1 MPGLPPLATL
11 FVGCLG
17 RAIRALMA
25 RFAIATMQ
33 GSREFRLP
41 LPQAVPSDETHDAIN
56 FSFMS
61 LTKLGWN
68 AGRDEQFAPHLA
80 KGLVPAR
87 VAVEDKHFYRV
98 WTVDEEL
105 TAQVTGKFIHESRRD
120 HSVLPKVGDWVAIK
134 LVPNEEKA
142 MIQAILPRR
151 TQIVRKTSGRDT
163 AAQILATNIET
174 VFLVTAADSTFN
186 AARLERMLVMAHE
199 SGARPVVILNKIDL
213 CEDLDAKLAEAT
225 RVAGDVLV
233 LAACALTGRGVKK
246 LAALIKPGDTVVFI
260 GTSGVG
266 KSSLINRL
274 YGEDL
279 QATVEVRTQDAKGR
293 HTTSWREMI
302 FLPQGG
308 VVIDTPG
315 MREFHLW
322 DASQGAKDAFP
333 EIEALAPGCHF
344 RNCTHTKEK
353 NCAVLAALADKK
365 LPRERYDRFVKLQR
379 EISYLREAAKRA
391 DWQDRRKSDRVAHRV
406 FNKQD

>member
-1 MPGLPPLATL
+1 MG
-11 FVGCLG
+11 
-17 RAIRALMA
+17 
-25 RFAIATMQ
+25 
-33 GSREFRLP
+33 
-41 LPQAVPSDETHDAIN
+41 
-56 FSFMS
+56 

-68 AGRDEQFAPHLA
+68 AGRDEQFAPHAA
-80 KGLVPAR
+80 KGFVPAR

-98 WTVDEEL
+98 WTVDAEL

-120 HSVLPKVGDWVAIK
+120 HTVLPKVGDWVAIK

-142 MIQAILPRR
+142 TIHAILPRR

-163 AAQILATNIET
+163 TAQILATNVET

-199 SGARPVVILNKIDL
+199 SGARPVVVLNKIDL
-213 CEDLDAKLAEAT
+213 CDDLEAKLTEAT
-225 RVAGDVLV
+225 NAAGDALV

-279 QATVEVRTQDAKGR
+279 MPTVEVRTQDAKGR

-302 FLPQGG
+302 FLPKGG

-315 MREFHLW
+315 MREFHIW
-322 DASQGAKDAFP
+322 DATQGAKETFP
-333 EIEALAPGCHF
+333 EIEAFAPGCHF
-344 RNCTHTKEK
+344 RDCTHTQEK
-353 NCAVLAALADKK
+353 DCAVLAAVAAGT
-365 LPRERYDRFVKLQR
+365 LPRERHESFVKLQL
-379 EISYLREAAKRA
+379 EISYLRESEKQAG
-391 DWQDRRKSDRVAHRV
+391 WQHRRKSDRVAHRA
-406 FNKQD
+406 FNKKD

>member
-1 MPGLPPLATL
+1 M
-11 FVGCLG
+11 
-17 RAIRALMA
+17 
-25 RFAIATMQ
+25 
-33 GSREFRLP
+33 E
-41 LPQAVPSDETHDAIN
+41 
-56 FSFMS
+56 

-68 AGRDEQFAPHLA
+68 AERDGQFAPHAA
-80 KGLVPAR
+80 KGFVPAR

-98 WTVDEEL
+98 WTADAEL
-105 TAQVTGKFIHESRRD
+105 SAQVTGKFIHESRTD
-120 HSVLPKVGDWVAIK
+120 HSKLPKVGDWVAVK

-142 MIQAILPRR
+142 TIQAILPRR
-151 TQIVRKTSGRDT
+151 TSITRKMTGRET
-163 AAQILATNIET
+163 AAQILATNVEI

-213 CEDLDAKLAEAT
+213 CDDLDAKLAEAA
-225 RVAGDVLV
+225 RAAGDALV
-233 LAACALTGRGVKK
+233 LAACALTGKGVKK
-246 LAALIKPGDTVVFI
+246 IAALIKPGDTVVFI

-279 QATVEVRTQDAKGR
+279 MPTVEVRESDAKGR

-302 FLPQGG
+302 FLPKGG

-322 DASQGAKDAFP
+322 DAAQGAKETFP
-333 EIEALAPGCHF
+333 EIAALSLRCHF
-344 RNCTHTKEK
+344 TNCAHTKEK
-353 NCAVLAALADKK
+353 NCAVLAALAAGT
-365 LPRERYDRFVKLQR
+365 LPRERYDNFVKLQN
-379 EISYLREAAKRA
+379 EISYLREAEKRA
-391 DWQDRRKSDRVAHRV
+391 GWQDRRKSDRVAHRV

>member
-1 MPGLPPLATL
+1 MG
-11 FVGCLG
+11 
-17 RAIRALMA
+17 
-25 RFAIATMQ
+25 
-33 GSREFRLP
+33 
-41 LPQAVPSDETHDAIN
+41 
-56 FSFMS
+56 

-68 AGRDEQFAPHLA
+68 AERDEQFAPYLA
-80 KGLVPAR
+80 KGLIPAR
-87 VAVEDKHFYRV
+87 VAVEDKHFYRI
-98 WTVDEEL
+98 WTVDAEL
-105 TAQVTGKFIHESRRD
+105 TAQIIGKLMHEARGD
-120 HSVLPKVGDWVAIK
+120 HSKLPKVGDWVAVK

-225 RVAGDVLV
+225 RVAGDALV
-233 LAACALTGRGVKK
+233 LAVCALTGRGVKK
-246 LAALIKPGDTVVFI
+246 LAVLIKPGDTVVFI

-279 QATVEVRTQDAKGR
+279 MPTVEVREQDAKGR

-302 FLPQGG
+302 FLPKGG

-322 DASQGAKDAFP
+322 DASQGAKETFP

-344 RNCTHTKEK
+344 RDCTHTKEK
-353 NCAVLAALADKK
+353 DCAVLAAVAAGTLS
-365 LPRERYDRFVKLQR
+365 RERHESFVKLQR
-379 EISYLREAAKRA
+379 EISFLRESEKQAG
-391 DWQDRRKSDRVAHRV
+391 WQHRRKSDRVAHRI
-406 FNKQD
+406 FN

>member
-1 MPGLPPLATL
+1 MG
-11 FVGCLG
+11 
-17 RAIRALMA
+17 
-25 RFAIATMQ
+25 
-33 GSREFRLP
+33 
-41 LPQAVPSDETHDAIN
+41 
-56 FSFMS
+56 

-68 AGRDEQFAPHLA
+68 AERDQQFAPHLA
-80 KGLVPAR
+80 RGFIPAR

-98 WTVDEEL
+98 WTVDAEL
-105 TAQVTGKFIHESRRD
+105 SAQVTGKLIHESRRD

-142 MIQAILPRR
+142 TIQAILPRR
-151 TQIVRKTSGRDT
+151 TRMTRKMTGRAT
-163 AAQILATNIET
+163 AEQILATNIET
-174 VFLVTAADSTFN
+174 VFLVTAADPTFN

-213 CEDLDAKLAEAT
+213 CDDLDAKLAEAT
-225 RVAGDVLV
+225 RVAGDALV

-274 YGEDL
+274 YGEDI
-279 QATVEVRTQDAKGR
+279 QATVEVRANDAKGR

-302 FLPQGG
+302 FLPKGG

-315 MREFHLW
+315 MREFHIW
-322 DASQGAKDAFP
+322 AAGEGAKETFP

-344 RNCTHTKEK
+344 RDCTHTKEK
-353 NCAVLAALADKK
+353 NCAVLAALAAGT
-365 LPRERYDRFVKLQR
+365 LPRERYDSFVKLQL
-379 EISYLREAAKRA
+379 EISYLREAEKQAG
-391 DWQDRRKSDRVAHRV
+391 WQTRRKSDRVAHRV